1 MLYDN
6 VAFTYDN
13 KYHRIFSNYRSR
25 SNSSSSSGVYRLKYT
40 LQVVKTSSASAH
52 IGEKLASQSA
62 EFSLRERV
70 QQCTVLLMFSFTSLL
85 ERSNEHIVNF
95 YWLQD
100 ERDPERTSKE
110 ILIYFFA
117 VNGLNLRD
125 HC

>member
-25 SNSSSSSGVYRLKYT
+25 SNSSSGVYRLKYT
-40 LQVVKTSSASAH
+40 LQVVKTSSSSSAH

-70 QQCTVLLMFSFTSLL
+70 QHCTVLLMFSFTSLL
-85 ERSNEHIVNF
+85 ERSNEYIVNF
-95 YWLQD
+95 YWLQV